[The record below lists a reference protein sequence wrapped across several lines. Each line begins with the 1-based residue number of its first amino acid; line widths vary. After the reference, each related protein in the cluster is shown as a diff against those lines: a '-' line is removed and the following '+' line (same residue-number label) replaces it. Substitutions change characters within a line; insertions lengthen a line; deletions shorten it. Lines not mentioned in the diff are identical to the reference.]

1 MSLKDLLPEG
11 SYDEIV
17 AEAHT
22 DEQELKQ
29 ESATLMVTCPTCKK
43 RIPYDRS
50 NPFRPFCSERCK
62 LIDLG
67 AWASEERTIAGR
79 PVNEDEDSDLLQD
92 PNLPVRNVPGQPD

>member
-11 SYDEIV
+11 AYDEIV

-22 DEQELKQ
+22 DEKSLQQ
-29 ESATLMVTCPTCKK
+29 DNAALMVTCPTCKK
-43 RIPYDRS
+43 RIPYSTD

-79 PVNEDEDSDLLQD
+79 QVNEDEDADLLND
-92 PNLPVRNVPGQPD
+92 HNLPIRHS